1 MRFVGERKACAAAVL
16 AFFATLFM
24 LNGLVGPPPF
34 APMFLAL
41 TASYL
46 IGFFS
51 IVSGWFW
58 GRWFAMGLGFSGLIL
73 AALLG
78 FQIGLDPIVWI
89 YGGSHG
95 VVVLA
100 LLGQGPASAFDGRK
114 DWREKYK
121 LDDNAANRLGKSII
135 NAGASLPYLILAG
148 LAPKQG
154 MAAALGFAG
163 LAAGIL
169 GLRAIIKMRTWGV
182 LALAA
187 AAALVVGAR
196 FASQWNVMGMSPDY
210 STALAAVF
218 LVGAVVPF
226 VGPIARR
233 LQRG

>member
-24 LNGLVGPPPF
+24 LNGLVGPPAF

-41 TASYL
+41 AGSYL
-46 IGFFS
+46 TGFFGV
-51 IVSGWFW
+51 VSGWFW
-58 GRWFAMGLGFSGLIL
+58 ARWFAMGLGFSGLIL

-78 FQIGLDPIVWI
+78 WQIGLDPVVWI
-89 YGGSHG
+89 YGGSHA

-100 LLGQGPASAFDGRK
+100 LLGQGPSSAFDGRK

-121 LDDNAANRLGKSII
+121 MDDSAANRLGKSII

-154 MAAALGFAG
+154 MAAALGFAA
-163 LAAGIL
+163 LAAGVL
-169 GLRAIIKMRTWGV
+169 GLRAMVRLRTWGV

-196 FASQWNVMGMSPDY
+196 GAGWNMMASGAEW
-210 STALAAVF
+210 STIAAAV
-218 LVGAVVPF
+218 LLCAAVAPF

-233 LQRG
+233 LRAG